1 MNTAAAESGGKNRG
15 TVAGKGPRRRHR
27 PVRVFLV
34 DEAPPRGHGLAL
46 KVPSDPGLA
55 LVGNAEAIAAAATGA
70 AAVKPDVMVLGPTVG
85 ADAARRASRV
95 LRAACPTLPLLLV
108 TDAGHP
114 VDSLPALLDAGIY
127 GQVGADVSDEVLSL
141 AIRTVAAGASFLC
154 PRLTCMESVSQEAC
168 AGARA
173 LGHLS
178 PQERRILPILAEG
191 KTNREIALAL
201 RLSEKTVKNYL
212 ANIFEKLRITRR
224 TQAVAL
230 YLRVGTGLPPSG

>member
-1 MNTAAAESGGKNRG
+1 
-15 TVAGKGPRRRHR
+15 
-27 PVRVFLV
+27 
-34 DEAPPRGHGLAL
+34 
-46 KVPSDPGLA
+46 
-55 LVGNAEAIAAAATGA
+55 
-70 AAVKPDVMVLGPTVG
+70 
-85 ADAARRASRV
+85 
-95 LRAACPTLPLLLV
+95 LLV

-114 VDSLPALLDAGIY
+114 VDSFPALFDAGIY
-127 GQVGADVSDEVLSL
+127 GQVGADVSDEILAL

-154 PRLTCMESVSQEAC
+154 PRLTPKGSVSPASR
-168 AGARA
+168 AGERA